1 MNDNDGQAFLFA
13 DLAGFTQ
20 LTEAHGDYE
29 AADQAGRH
37 AESLRSLAQEYEAE
51 LVNVIGDAVMMRVPD
66 AGKAIMV
73 AIRIVDEV
81 GGQHGVP
88 AIRVGIDYGSAVERD
103 GDYFGRVVNTAA
115 RVTDLAEAGEVLLTD
130 AVRTAAGDIGGIEI
144 SSRGSHTL
152 KGVSDKVG
160 VFSAEC
166 LVCDPEER
174 LPIDPVCKMAVDP
187 NERAGTVEHSGVT
200 YSFCSLDCK
209 GKFSD
214 SPESYVSKRPTTA
227 RDKRD

>member
-20 LTEAHGDYE
+20 LTEAHGDHE
-29 AADQAGRH
+29 AADQSGRH
-37 AESLRSLAQEYEAE
+37 AESLRSLAQEYGAE

-88 AIRVGIDYGSAVERD
+88 AIRVGIDYGTAVERD

-115 RVTDLAEAGEVLLTD
+115 RVTELAEAGEVLLTD
-130 AVRTAAGDIGGIEI
+130 TVRVAAGDIQGIEI
-144 SSRGSHTL
+144 SSRGNHTL
-152 KGVSDKVG
+152 KGVRAPVG

-166 LVCDPEER
+166 LVCDPEKR

-187 NERAGTVEHSGVT
+187 DQGAGTLDHRGIT
-200 YSFCSLDCK
+200 YRFCSEKCK
-209 GKFSD
+209 EQFSRD
-214 SPESYVSKRPTTA
+214 PDRFVTTLE
-227 RDKRD
+227 